1 MNLLFFRSHYLF
13 RSLVLT
19 SLVLLLLYNSFLAQ
33 DIEDKIIKVE
43 SSLVI
48 VNATITDA
56 NGRPV
61 DGLSKESF
69 EIFENQEKQELA
81 FFESQKTPFAAVI
94 LIDTSGSMEQRVSL
108 ARASAIRFLAGLR
121 SNDFVAIYNFDSRV
135 SLVQDF
141 SNLRDLVPQVYDLKA
156 SGMTVLNDAIYKAA
170 LALKNR
176 PEKRKAIIVL
186 SDGADTRSGRSASK
200 ALNLALETNVTIYTV
215 DMSGVNTGGRRRMQN
230 QGVLKKF
237 ARKSGGQ
244 FIKTPGGVAM
254 RKAFENIVKE
264 LGIQYTLGYYPSN
277 TKKDGKWRKIE
288 LKTTVNS
295 LKIRT
300 REGYK
305 APKQ

>member
-141 SNLRDLVPQVYDLKA
+141 SAQGQLCKLR
-156 SGMTVLNDAIYKAA
+156 
-170 LALKNR
+170 R
-176 PEKRKAIIVL
+176 
-186 SDGADTRSGRSASK
+186 
-200 ALNLALETNVTIYTV
+200 
-215 DMSGVNTGGRRRMQN
+215 
-230 QGVLKKF
+230 
-237 ARKSGGQ
+237 
-244 FIKTPGGVAM
+244 
-254 RKAFENIVKE
+254 
-264 LGIQYTLGYYPSN
+264 
-277 TKKDGKWRKIE
+277 
-288 LKTTVNS
+288 
-295 LKIRT
+295 
-300 REGYK
+300 
-305 APKQ
+305 

>member
-13 RSLVLT
+13 RSLALT

-200 ALNLALETNVTIYTV
+200 ALNLALEANVTIYTV

-264 LGIQYTLGYYPSN
+264 LGVQYTLGYYPSN

-300 REGYK
+300 REGYN
-305 APKQ
+305 APKK